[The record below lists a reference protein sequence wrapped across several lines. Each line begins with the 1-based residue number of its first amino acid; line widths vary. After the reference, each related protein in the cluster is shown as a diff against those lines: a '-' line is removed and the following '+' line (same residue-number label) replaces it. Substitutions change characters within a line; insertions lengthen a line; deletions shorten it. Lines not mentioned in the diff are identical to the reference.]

1 MRILGIDLGDVRT
14 GLALSDPTEFLAS
27 TAGTIKES
35 DLTVLAKKV
44 AEFIKEREVG
54 KVVIGLP
61 LNMNGTKGPRAEKT
75 EDFASRLK
83 RYTDVPVDFMD
94 ERLTTA
100 AAYTFMNQGE
110 KRGKKRRETVD
121 TDSAAIIL
129 QNYLDKSRAQRK

>member
-35 DLTVLAKKV
+35 DLTVLAKKG